1 MTWDGLRDRRNR
13 SAHDDTQICRVDN
26 LLRNQGETIEQ
37 LRADVA
43 GLEIENAAMRAR
55 LYRQSLAHRAAAFV
69 AIALGLAACVKLL

>member
-1 MTWDGLRDRRNR
+1 MTWDGLRGRRR
-13 SAHDDTQICRVDN
+13 TDHDDTQICRVDN
-26 LLRNQGETIEQ
+26 LLRNMSEENER

-69 AIALGLAACVKLL
+69 AIAVGLAACVKLL